1 MGTKNLMKIIH
12 SHERIIQLKVNTL
25 EDTNYISNL
34 NILSHLPFKV
44 KIVQIKDYSI
54 TSKDYTTRKKLL
66 EVTIIIS
73 ITMPITMK

>member
-44 KIVQIKDYSI
+44 KTVQIKDYSI
-54 TSKDYTTRKKLL
+54 TSKDYTTRKNYLKLQL
-66 EVTIIIS
+66 LSVL
-73 ITMPITMK
+73 PCQLQ